1 MKVKILLLYLNVLI
15 IYEMIDIFKN
25 YLGNYL
31 ITNKGSTI
39 YYTKWAIKKS
49 KLNCYLSV
57 FRL

>member
-1 MKVKILLLYLNVLI
+1 M
-15 IYEMIDIFKN
+15 MDIFKN

-31 ITNKGSTI
+31 ITNKGSAI